1 MTHHVP
7 AELQNY
13 VRQSIIP
20 QYANFDKAH
29 QIDHVEKVIEES
41 LKLATHYE
49 VDYSMVYV
57 IAAYHDLGLYEG
69 REFHHITSGKVL
81 LADETLRR
89 WFTDEQLL
97 QMKEAIE
104 DHRASSKQAPRTIYG
119 MIVAEADRIID
130 PEVTLRRTVQY
141 GLSHYPEMDKEEQYA
156 RFRKHLTEKYAEGGY
171 LKLWIPQSDNAG
183 RLAEL
188 RNLITNEDELRQ
200 VQQLCK
206 RELLLGLAQARSI
219 FPLIIDHTAQISLQ
233 LQLAGLQPLLQHHRP
248 DKALDQL
255 EHRWQIIRD
264 QDLCFQR
271 QLCLEGTVC
280 PRRRQGIPKDLQ
292 LHGTRSFP
300 VRSWCHF
307 IPGTGRIER
316 SYFPETQKA
325 AAQRFHCAAALSQSG
340 FGENQVLIQQ
350 PWQPRSA

>member
-7 AELQNY
+7 AELQSY
-13 VRQSIIP
+13 VCQSIIP

-104 DHRASSKQAPRTIYG
+104 DHRASNKQAPRTIYG

-171 LKLWIPQSDNAG
+171 LTLWIPQSDNAG
-183 RLAEL
+183 RLV
-188 RNLITNEDELRQ
+188 ELRQ
-200 VQQLCK
+200 LIADEKKLCRVFNK
-206 RELLLGLAQARSI
+206 IYE
-219 FPLIIDHTAQISLQ
+219 
-233 LQLAGLQPLLQHHRP
+233 
-248 DKALDQL
+248 
-255 EHRWQIIRD
+255 E
-264 QDLCFQR
+264 
-271 QLCLEGTVC
+271 ENNTV
-280 PRRRQGIPKDLQ
+280 L
-292 LHGTRSFP
+292 
-300 VRSWCHF
+300 
-307 IPGTGRIER
+307 
-316 SYFPETQKA
+316 
-325 AAQRFHCAAALSQSG
+325 
-340 FGENQVLIQQ
+340 
-350 PWQPRSA
+350 